1 MQDLHLKHSAT
12 ALEVPQPGQHVIK
25 QTLITDE
32 RTGGN
37 NTQYSIPAAAKCD
50 SMQLEWK
57 IDHLF
62 PMQGLQMEQNAMALD
77 RPQAGLCPPKYTFII
92 DGRTGVIMP
101 YNIPAG
107 AHSSATGQLGS
118 DRRPKQPGAD
128 AGSEDQLPLPEKP
141 MSRRAV
147 REIEGLIDSLPE
159 TSHSRQRRQP
169 VPFTDDWH
177 SSKPSFKKQRKS
189 SDTAAKEPLLACH
202 AAAPVKAISAPASSP
217 AKHDSDAGGATLK
230 PGRAGAAVGHD
241 SKASVDIG
249 QERKLSDRQAR
260 ELEDLMTAQH
270 GDCSQP
276 RGRRPPST
284 ILQAATA
291 LPR

>member
-1 MQDLHLKHSAT
+1 MQDLHLEHSVM

-25 QTLITDE
+25 QTLITDG
-32 RTGGN
+32 RTGN
-37 NTQYSIPAAAKCD
+37 ITQYSIPAAPKSD
-50 SMQLEWK
+50 SMRPERK
-57 IDHLF
+57 FDDLF
-62 PMQGLQMEQNAMALD
+62 LMQGMQMEHSAMAIVS
-77 RPQAGLCPPKYTFII
+77 PQAGLCHPKYTFII
-92 DGRTGVIMP
+92 NGRTGVITTYSMP
-101 YNIPAG
+101 ADP
-107 AHSSATGQLGS
+107 HSSATDQLDS
-118 DRRPKQPGAD
+118 DRKPNQAQAD
-128 AGSEDQLPLPEKP
+128 AGSEDQLPPPEKP

-169 VPFTDDWH
+169 VPFTDDWQ

-241 SKASVDIG
+241 SKASADIG
-249 QERKLSDRQAR
+249 KERKLSDRQAR
-260 ELEDLMTAQH
+260 ELEDLMIAQH

-276 RGRRPPST
+276 RERRAPST
-284 ILQAATA
+284 ILPAAPF